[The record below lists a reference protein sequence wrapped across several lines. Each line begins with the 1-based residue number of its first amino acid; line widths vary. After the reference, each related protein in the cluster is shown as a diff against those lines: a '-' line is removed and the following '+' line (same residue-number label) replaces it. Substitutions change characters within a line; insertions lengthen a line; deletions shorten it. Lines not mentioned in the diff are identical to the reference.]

1 MDGEIILYGKFNKII
16 ARRDKFNNKITM
28 NKLEKQEGVYYTQ
41 NIENLP
47 IEERVFFR
55 EGKGVSATSE
65 HYRVATADEISS
77 WKAYQAEQEMQN

>member
-1 MDGEIILYGKFNKII
+1 
-16 ARRDKFNNKITM
+16 M

-41 NIENLP
+41 NIEILP

-65 HYRVATADEISS
+65 HYRVATLEEV
-77 WKAYQAEQEMQN
+77 AEWEEYKKQQEYII

>member
-1 MDGEIILYGKFNKII
+1 
-16 ARRDKFNNKITM
+16 M
-28 NKLEKQEGVYYTQ
+28 NKLQKQEGVYYTQ

-65 HYRVATADEISS
+65 HYRVATQAEISS
-77 WKAYQAEQEMQN
+77 WKAYQAELEVQN

>member
-1 MDGEIILYGKFNKII
+1 
-16 ARRDKFNNKITM
+16 M
-28 NKLEKQEGVYYTQ
+28 NTLEKQEGVYYTQ

-65 HYRVATADEISS
+65 HYRVATTEELTAWEEYKKQQGNTDIV
-77 WKAYQAEQEMQN
+77 

>member
-1 MDGEIILYGKFNKII
+1 
-16 ARRDKFNNKITM
+16 M
-28 NKLEKQEGVYYTQ
+28 NKLQKQEGVYYTQ

-65 HYRVATADEISS
+65 NYRQATTIELAAWEEQRAKSTDNRVQRTDER
-77 WKAYQAEQEMQN
+77 